1 MIRPIQ
7 SLLLGFLILTIQ
19 QSFAQINDD
28 IWISSYVKETQKN
41 KEVIDL
47 SGEEVKMV
55 KLDSI
60 QTSFS
65 YHELYLLLDFL
76 DDNYVIIK
84 GIGGKQLK
92 RKYTIKR
99 GKLKIRF
106 DKGKIKGYVSENRI
120 VFKEKTSK
128 TSTKEI
134 FFETLNESYLTDSH
148 KLKDSFLENSN
159 WTINANTNSNNYGT
173 ELQLLDNNELRIIQ
187 INEDYGYNNW
197 GNWETDL
204 YKNHLFLICNNL
216 VRPEKRVYHFYRTNN
231 DTLIGNTFE
240 HSNFNKKPK
249 LNNIKLSNNHF
260 LNNTQLTLLESK
272 LIGNWHAINNPIP
285 FDPILGSDTLTN
297 QKFEIIFDEDKKFS
311 LLRSGTLT
319 KDSVNSNKEL
329 KLNGNWKLDKSGKFI
344 ELIDEE
350 KSTRLIT
357 ISKLN
362 ENDLE
367 MFYRIRA
374 LDGNLSSNRIIK
386 MKKQLTTAKYNIN
399 GW

>member
-159 WTINANTNSNNYGT
+159 WTIIANTNSNNYGT

-216 VRPEKRVYHFYRTNN
+216 CRPEKRVYHLYRTNN

-357 ISKLN
+357 ISKLT